1 MGNQYSLST
10 QSWEYFKGHHRSRCA
25 ISRSH
30 ANLTVF
36 QIDIADLS
44 SVQLLL
50 SMCEIGVSFD
60 SLTKE
65 GILVSLIFSLLSLK
79 LDNITFSLQLKPG
92 FFSISLGEFIYKA

>member
-10 QSWEYFKGHHRSRCA
+10 QSWECFKCHRNRGA
-25 ISRSH
+25 ISRIH

-36 QIDIADLS
+36 QIDITDLS

-65 GILVSLIFSLLSLK
+65 GILVSLIFSLQSLK

-92 FFSISLGEFIYKA
+92 FFSTPMGEFTYKS